1 MSLVLRS
8 GSRKLRRSAP
18 PEHGDPVRVSG
29 HVGGELD
36 QGGTFELHGEEGHVV
51 GANPHYVNKSTGE
64 PMTSIRLENG
74 AIAAVPTR
82 ALKVDRQ

>member
-1 MSLVLRS
+1 MTVA
-8 GSRKLRRSAP
+8 RKLRRAAP
-18 PEHGDPVRVSG
+18 PEHGDPVRVTS

-36 QGGTFELHGEEGHVV
+36 DHGATFELHGEEGHVV

-74 AIAAVPTR
+74 AVAAVPTR
-82 ALKVDRQ
+82 CLKTQRQ